1 MSKIEKALAALL
13 IAMGTVS
20 SAWAQKTDS
29 KACTEQERGNQ
40 TLSERLDQ
48 TNGVIC
54 PPGHRSRNEGADAG
68 RGEDAGDPAAR
79 QPGW

>member
-1 MSKIEKALAALL
+1 MSKIEKAFAALL
-13 IAMGTVS
+13 ITMGTVS

-54 PPGHRSRNEGADAG
+54 PPDI
-68 RGEDAGDPAAR
+68 DPGMKA
-79 QPGW
+79 PTSSIE